1 MRGLLLTS
9 SDRYF
14 QELCQFLRRI
24 LGLNFFPELGL
35 SLKFVNN
42 KHLKSCA
49 IINFFNKLW
58 FCYQTHWRWL
68 SILTNFPKTRKSI
81 EFLLNIILWIMEVF
95 GRLFLLLVFYVR
107 QNGVSKWIYPRDG
120 LCNTQL
126 TALIVRMTR
135 MFDIGSLSH
144 VWGHVLTREIPRERY
159 WNVFVFSD
167 ISRPMS

>member
-42 KHLKSCA
+42 KHFNLLFQLALIMLSNA
-49 IINFFNKLW
+49 LEEVLEFNK
-58 FCYQTHWRWL
+58 
-68 SILTNFPKTRKSI
+68 FPKKRKSI